1 MMILCL
7 MVSGCCCQRHITP
20 TTINNTT
27 NEVKNTTSNHTE
39 KEELRD
45 SIVYVYV
52 ERERERNTTRD
63 TTSMLE
69 TKNARSEASV
79 SDGVLSHTLENKNDS
94 IPIRIMWKEKEVRDT
109 VYVEVF
115 RDKEVEVPVEII
127 VEKPIRDN
135 IFWWSI
141 IGNVIVILLVMFKIV
156 WKFKK
161 IV

>member
-1 MMILCL
+1 

-27 NEVKNTTSNHTE
+27 NEVTNKTSNHIE

-52 ERERERNTTRD
+52 EKERDRNTTRD

-69 TKNARSEASV
+69 TRYARSEASV

-94 IPIRIMWKEKEVRDT
+94 IAVRIIWKEKEVRDT
-109 VYVEVF
+109 VYVEVLK
-115 RDKEVEVPVEII
+115 DKEVEVPVEII
-127 VEKPIRDN
+127 VEKPIRDKV
-135 IFWWSI
+135 FWISI
-141 IGNVIVILLVMFKIV
+141 ICNIIVVMLVMFYFYSKL
-156 WKFKK
+156 KK
-161 IV
+161 L

>member
-1 MMILCL
+1 ML
-7 MVSGCCCQRHITP
+7 VSGCCCQRHITP

-52 ERERERNTTRD
+52 EKERERNTTRD

-69 TKNARSEASV
+69 TRYARSEASV

-94 IPIRIMWKEKEVRDT
+94 IPVRIMWKDKLVRDT

-127 VEKPIRDN
+127 VEKPIRDKA
-135 IFWWSI
+135 FWISI
-141 IGNVIVILLVMFKIV
+141 IGNIIVVMLVMFKLY
-156 WKFKK
+156 FKLK
-161 IV
+161 KLR

>member
-1 MMILCL
+1 MIIVCL

-52 ERERERNTTRD
+52 EKERERNTTRD

-69 TKNARSEASV
+69 TRYARSNASV

-94 IPIRIMWKEKEVRDT
+94 IPVRIMWKDKLVRDT

-115 RDKEVEVPVEII
+115 RDKEIEIPVEII